1 MNQPFRITDAQ
12 RQMFAR
18 ALNPNAP
25 SFLPINANPNATYAN
40 PYAGQANPQ
49 SGNLGMG
56 GGGPNR
62 YDYTQAG
69 SGLWSIGI
77 DRSSPTAINDS
88 LRWYQSQN
96 PSVRAEI
103 GAMGGLNVNDPVG
116 LLNTIDQ
123 RQRDVARKIT
133 KTNGF
138 MDSTLGQ
145 LLGIGLPMAAGGL
158 LGPLGAIGA
167 SAAVGGA
174 TGGLKGAALGALGSA
189 VAPAI
194 KLPGL
199 GNALRAPAQA
209 ASSVARQFANPLN
222 ASRQLAS
229 VGIGRLNGRN
239 A

>member
-1 MNQPFRITDAQ
+1 
-12 RQMFAR
+12 MFTR

-40 PYAGQANPQ
+40 PYAGQANAQ
-49 SGNLGMG
+49 TGNRGMG

-62 YDYTQAG
+62 YDYTQPG

-88 LRWYQSQN
+88 LRWYQSQD
-96 PSVRAEI
+96 PGTRADI
-103 GAMGGLNVNDPVG
+103 GRLGGRNVNDPVG

-123 RQRDVARKIT
+123 RQRDVARRIT
-133 KTNGF
+133 KTNSF
-138 MDSTLGQ
+138 ADSTFGKV
-145 LLGIGLPMAAGGL
+145 LGIAAPVGLGMFAAPLGIAAGAAMGGASGGLP
-158 LGPLGAIGA
+158 
-167 SAAVGGA
+167 
-174 TGGLKGAALGALGSA
+174 GAALGALGSA

-199 GNALRAPAQA
+199 GAALKAPAQA
-209 ASSVARQFANPLN
+209 ASSVARQFVNPIT
-222 ASRQLAS
+222 AGRQLAS
-229 VGIGRLNGRN
+229 VGIGRVNGN